1 MAQLKMHKSKT
12 FNERHTK
19 ATSSIKK
26 QFSGKNGDTTVVL
39 TILVALFIIGIL
51 LVNLA
56 LEPPQEERFDVIY
69 LLDSEKQTSNFP
81 ETVVLGENSTFT
93 LWVGVENQRGA
104 TMNYSVLLKIDDGT
118 SAIGDSQVEAKE
130 SFNKTLQ
137 HEEVWEFQVTVNI
150 DQPGHNRLLF
160 ELWYI
165 DATAN
170 MSYTGSWVNLSVE
183 AT

>member
-1 MAQLKMHKSKT
+1 MAQLKRHQSKT
-12 FNERHTK
+12 FNERHIK
-19 ATSSIKK
+19 GTSGGKK
-26 QFSGKNGDTTVVL
+26 QFSNKNGDTTVVL

-93 LWVGVENQRGA
+93 LWVGVENQRGT
-104 TMNYSVLLKIDDGT
+104 TMNYSMLLKVDDGT
-118 SAIGDSQVEAKE
+118 AAIGDSQVEAKE
-130 SFNKTLQ
+130 SFTKPLS
-137 HEEVWEFQVTVNI
+137 HEELWEFQVTVNI
-150 DQPGHNRLLF
+150 DQPGHNRILF
-160 ELWYI
+160 ELWFI
-165 DATAN
+165 DAAQN
-170 MSYTGSWVNLSVE
+170 MNYTGSWVNLSLE